1 MRMRK
6 GEAVP
11 AAVARTDRSI
21 ELVCLALALALAM
34 LAVRIVS
41 VM

>member
-6 GEAVP
+6 PEGAR
-11 AAVARTDRSI
+11 VASVGADRSI
-21 ELVCLALALALAM
+21 ELVCLALVMALVM

-41 VM
+41 TL